1 MLLRRLP
8 SEPPS
13 PDPAG
18 DSPAPLRS
26 KLRSLLWP
34 LGLLTAGLVG
44 IILVLL
50 VFAARE
56 QDQLALEASEHL
68 ARSALQNEINEIKS
82 EARDYATWDAT
93 LDNLVLTLN
102 ESWAD
107 ENIGTWAHDGLEM
120 DATLVVDGQD
130 RARYAMIAGER
141 LGDEA
146 LTRIT
151 DGLAPLVGAARAAP
165 PSDLGIALS
174 GHLVLDGQ
182 IAIAAASPIVRT
194 DGTVATKPDGASV
207 LVYIR
212 TLDAAAL
219 KEMEE
224 NYLLPDLRIVAGDA
238 LPQVGP
244 IALTTISGTV
254 LGRLAWT
261 AEQPGLFMLQPL
273 MVPGAIAGT
282 IGLFLLWVVIRRAS
296 RTMRE
301 LEASHTALQEQATE
315 LAAARD
321 RAELQTKTE
330 VELRCKAVDASRAKS
345 EFLALVSHELR
356 TPLNAILGF
365 SETIATQAFGSG
377 ATERYREYA
386 ADIHESGS
394 HLLSIINDILDLTKV
409 EAGRYELHEEEVD
422 LDGLLRRCVALLR
435 ERAGEKGLVLA
446 CQNSDIRL
454 RADARALKQIVINLL
469 SNAIKFT
476 GQGGRVELRAA
487 AGPQGPEIAVI
498 DSGIGMSPD
507 DLSRALQPFGQA
519 ASALTRS
526 VEGSGLG
533 LNVTQA
539 LTRLHGGHLAI
550 QSTPGR
556 GTTVVVHLP
565 GSRLISP
572 APRVPSGAA
581 A

>member
-34 LGLLTAGLVG
+34 LGLQTEGLEG

-224 NYLLPDLRIVAGDA
+224 NYL
-238 LPQVGP
+238 
-244 IALTTISGTV
+244 
-254 LGRLAWT
+254 
-261 AEQPGLFMLQPL
+261 
-273 MVPGAIAGT
+273 
-282 IGLFLLWVVIRRAS
+282 
-296 RTMRE
+296 
-301 LEASHTALQEQATE
+301 
-315 LAAARD
+315 
-321 RAELQTKTE
+321 
-330 VELRCKAVDASRAKS
+330 
-345 EFLALVSHELR
+345 
-356 TPLNAILGF
+356 
-365 SETIATQAFGSG
+365 
-377 ATERYREYA
+377 
-386 ADIHESGS
+386 
-394 HLLSIINDILDLTKV
+394 
-409 EAGRYELHEEEVD
+409 
-422 LDGLLRRCVALLR
+422 
-435 ERAGEKGLVLA
+435 
-446 CQNSDIRL
+446 
-454 RADARALKQIVINLL
+454 
-469 SNAIKFT
+469 
-476 GQGGRVELRAA
+476 
-487 AGPQGPEIAVI
+487 
-498 DSGIGMSPD
+498 
-507 DLSRALQPFGQA
+507 
-519 ASALTRS
+519 
-526 VEGSGLG
+526 
-533 LNVTQA
+533 
-539 LTRLHGGHLAI
+539 
-550 QSTPGR
+550 
-556 GTTVVVHLP
+556 
-565 GSRLISP
+565 
-572 APRVPSGAA
+572 
-581 A
+581 